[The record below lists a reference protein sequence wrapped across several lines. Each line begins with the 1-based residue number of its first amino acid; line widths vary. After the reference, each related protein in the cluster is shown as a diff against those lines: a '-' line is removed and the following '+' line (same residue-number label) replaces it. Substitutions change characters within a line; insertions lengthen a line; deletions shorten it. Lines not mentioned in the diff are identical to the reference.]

1 MTSDITNSQQPGY
14 VYCMSNPSM
23 PGLLKIGMTERT
35 PDIRLGEAN
44 MSNTWIPTSFELE
57 LAKRVINPGQKEKTL
72 HKLLEQYTERINP
85 RREFFR
91 VSIDEVK
98 VFFDLMDGELWSGID
113 LAPDNSITVILD
125 ISVDDTIETGSID
138 PDEPTNINIS
148 KQRGCR
154 DMTKCFRAGQLIRH
168 VIGIN
173 KIWQGYYDAEK
184 NVIVFNNPH
193 INNTVEYYKS
203 LSGFAQAHYKL
214 ENPNRIS
221 ANGWIECEC
230 FDGHEWISTNNL
242 DDLEK

>member
-1 MTSDITNSQQPGY
+1 MSSNITDSPQIGY

-23 PGLLKIGMTERT
+23 LGLLKIGMTERT

-44 MSNTWIPTSFELE
+44 MSNTWIPTPFELE

-72 HKLLEQYTERINP
+72 HKLLEQYTERVNP

-98 VFFDLMDGELWSGID
+98 VFFDLMDGELWSGVD
-113 LAPDNSITVILD
+113 FAPDNSITVTQCP
-125 ISVDDTIETGSID
+125 DDTVSID
-138 PDEPTNINIS
+138 SDESSNINIP

-154 DMTKCFRAGQLIRH
+154 DMSKCFRAGQLIRH

-193 INNTVEYYKS
+193 MNNTVEYYKS

-221 ANGWIECEC
+221 ANGWAECEC

-242 DDLEK
+242 DEFNVSGTV